1 VNLSASP
8 WRKGGRDDD
17 GVARRGNNMAKKK
30 TRDYY
35 EVLDVPRN
43 ADERAIKQAYRKL
56 ARLYHPDVTGD
67 DGPATE
73 RFREITQAY
82 ETLSDP
88 KRRRSYDL
96 FGAPG
101 QQGAVDGFGLDDALA
116 QIRSIFTR
124 DKSGPRPGVDVEVDV
139 TVTFAEAFTGAKKDV
154 KVVLDRPCKTCGGSG
169 KVTGERCK
177 TCRGQGARL
186 TDDTLV
192 VTIPRGIADLSR
204 LRLKGRGPVGEHQG
218 PPGDLYV
225 VVHVSPD
232 RRFERDGDTLLT
244 EVWVKASTALLG
256 GTTDVGLPDETHVTM
271 TVPAGTQGGQV
282 FRLREQGFAGPGKSG
297 RGDVL
302 VTLHIALPKKLSDE
316 ERVLIEKVRDSL
328 AGF

>member
-1 VNLSASP
+1 
-8 WRKGGRDDD
+8 
-17 GVARRGNNMAKKK
+17 MAKK
-30 TRDYY
+30 TPRDYY
-35 EVLDVPRN
+35 EVLGVPKN

-101 QQGAVDGFGLDDALA
+101 QKGAVDGFGLDDALS
-116 QIRSIFTR
+116 QIRSIFNR
-124 DKSGPRPGVDVEVDV
+124 EKAGPRPGVDVEVDATIRFV
-139 TVTFAEAFTGAKKDV
+139 DAYAGAKKDV
-154 KVVLDRPCKTCGGSG
+154 KVVLDRTCSTCAGTG

-186 TDDTLV
+186 TEDTLV
-192 VTIPRGIADLSR
+192 VSIPRGVADLSR
-204 LRLKGRGPVGEHQG
+204 LRLKGRGPIGEHQG
-218 PPGDLYV
+218 PAGDLYV
-225 VVHVSPD
+225 VVHVEPD
-232 RRFERDGDTLLT
+232 KRFDRDGDTLLT

-256 GTTDVGLPDETHVTM
+256 GTTEVALPDGASVTM
-271 TVPAGTQGGQV
+271 SIPAGTQGGQV
-282 FRLREQGFAGPGKSG
+282 FRLREKGFPSLARAE
-297 RGDVL
+297 RGDAL
-302 VTLHIALPKKLSDE
+302 VTVHIALPKKLTDDE
-316 ERVLIEKVRDSL
+316 RALIETLRNTV